1 MRVTKQSGFSLLEM
15 VVVVAIM
22 SIIVGAAIPVTSKV
36 MTYQARKATREE
48 LGALSD
54 AVAEYV
60 RDTLA
65 HPSSIADLVI
75 DPSVSGWSGP
85 YLPGVV
91 DDSLSGKIG
100 YEVDAWSR
108 DYSLSSSGDVL
119 TISSQ
124 GEDGTAG
131 NSDDLEI
138 EIDASPLRRAET
150 RDRLMTVNNA
160 VLRYNTEKDESDPA
174 LVTNWSS
181 ARSTLISQGY
191 LPDDGRYQV
200 DAWGDDLVEDPVGDL
215 PVVMIGSVNLG
226 VASGG
231 GSGGGSKGKSKGKG
245 KGKGKGN

>member
-54 AVAEYV
+54 AAAEYL
-60 RDTLA
+60 RDTLV
-65 HPSSIADLVI
+65 HPSTIADLVI

-108 DYSLSSSGDVL
+108 DYSVSSSADVL

-124 GEDGTAG
+124 GEDGTWST
-131 NSDDLEI
+131 SDDLEI
-138 EIDASPLRRAET
+138 EVDASPLRRSET
-150 RDRLMTVNNA
+150 RDRLAIANNA
-160 VLRYNTEKDESDPA
+160 VQRYNAEKAPSDPILPA
-174 LVTNWSS
+174 NWTS
-181 ARSTLISQGY
+181 ARSILISAGY
-191 LPDDGRYQV
+191 LPNDSRYQT
-200 DAWGDDLVEDPVGDL
+200 DAWGDDLVEDPVGGL
-215 PVVMIGSVNLG
+215 PVVKVDSANL
-226 VASGG
+226 
-231 GSGGGSKGKSKGKG
+231 
-245 KGKGKGN
+245 